1 MTAARLDPRKRP
13 RQARSAATV
22 EAIVAAAA
30 HSLEEGGAEGFNT
43 NAVARRAG
51 VSIGSLYQY
60 FPGKAA
66 LVSELS
72 GRAAR
77 ALLSALDG
85 AAGPEAGRH
94 ELRPALSALI
104 AAGVA
109 WHAERPALARALDRL
124 EAGLDL
130 ASDRKGA
137 GPAIRARIMERLAPH
152 APGLDAAALAAA
164 AEDVLAIVRA
174 LFDAAD
180 ERGEA
185 AGDALERRALA
196 AVMGCLTAAGIR
208 EA

>member
-1 MTAARLDPRKRP
+1 MTEADLVPRKLP

-30 HSLEEGGAEGFNT
+30 HILEERGAEGFNT

-66 LVSELS
+66 LVAELS

-77 ALLSALDG
+77 ALMSALDG
-85 AAGPEAGRH
+85 ATGPEADERGLERSV
-94 ELRPALSALI
+94 SALV

-109 WHAERPALARALDRL
+109 WHADRPALAKALDRL

-130 ASDRKGA
+130 ASDAEGT
-137 GPAIRARIMERLAPH
+137 GPAIRARIVARLAPY
-152 APGLDAAALAAA
+152 AGSLDAAALEAA
-164 AEDVLAIVRA
+164 AEDALAIVRA
-174 LFDAAD
+174 LFDAAV

-185 AGDALERRALA
+185 PGDALERRALA
-196 AVMGCLTAAGIR
+196 AVMACLAAAGIR
-208 EA
+208 DA

>member
-1 MTAARLDPRKRP
+1 MTAVGLDPRKRP

-30 HSLEEGGAEGFNT
+30 HILEDDGAEGFNT

-66 LVSELS
+66 LVAELS
-72 GRAAR
+72 ARAAR
-77 ALLSALDG
+77 DLLSALDG
-85 AAGPEAGRH
+85 AAGSVGGGGLEQDV
-94 ELRPALSALI
+94 SALI

-130 ASDRKGA
+130 ESDPRGT
-137 GPAIRARIMERLAPH
+137 GPTIRARIARRLAPY
-152 APGLDAAALAAA
+152 AAGLSPAALECA

-174 LFDAAD
+174 LFDAAS

-185 AGDALERRALA
+185 AGEALERRALA
-196 AVMGCLTAAGIR
+196 AVMGCLAAAGIR
-208 EA
+208 GA